1 VKFCDAI
8 FIGAYKGE
16 WMIDICKVLA
26 VFLMLSVGGCA
37 SLSQSECISADWY
50 DLGVHNA
57 LEGQKRNYV
66 AKHFKACSEYQI
78 TPDLVEYKLGWMEG
92 VQKFCTAQSAWYY
105 GLTRHQYQNTCSIN
119 EEKQF
124 LPAYRLAKKVL
135 AKRSEINEHRSD
147 LRRLNRYLYSDNLSD
162 EQRSDNVFDR
172 MDLKMDINFLEMDLM
187 RLERQ
192 AHELGWY

>member
-1 VKFCDAI
+1 
-8 FIGAYKGE
+8 
-16 WMIDICKVLA
+16 
-26 VFLMLSVGGCA
+26 
-37 SLSQSECISADWY
+37 
-50 DLGVHNA
+50 
-57 LEGQKRNYV
+57 
-66 AKHFKACSEYQI
+66 
-78 TPDLVEYKLGWMEG
+78 MEG
-92 VQKFCTAQSAWYY
+92 IQTFCTAQSAWRY
-105 GLTRHQYQNTCSIN
+105 GLTRRQYQNTCSIN

-147 LRRLNRYLYSDNLSD
+147 LRRLNRYLYSDKLSD

>member
-1 VKFCDAI
+1 MRNVWQISALLS
-8 FIGAYKGE
+8 
-16 WMIDICKVLA
+16 M
-26 VFLMLSVGGCA
+26 MLLGGCA

-50 DLGVHNA
+50 DVGVHNA
-57 LEGQKRNYV
+57 LEGQKKDYV
-66 AKHFKACSEYQI
+66 AEHFKACSKYQI

-92 VQKFCTAQSAWYY
+92 VQRFCTAQSAWRY

-119 EEKQF
+119 AEKQF

-172 MDLKMDINFLEMDLM
+172 MGLKMDINFLEMDLM

-192 AHELGWY
+192 ADELGWY